1 MIPQPEIQILNGL
14 YYTFDEIKCVTYFFN
29 SSLSVSFM
37 VHYKHYS
44 DAGRYT
50 AYIIYLPSIAP
61 SPPYTIY
68 RISGEP
74 MIRSIYADMV

>member
-1 MIPQPEIQILNGL
+1 MESLLKLYLSLNANPEIQIFNGL

-61 SPPYTIY
+61 PIPYTELVVN
-68 RISGEP
+68 R
-74 MIRSIYADMV
+74 

>member
-1 MIPQPEIQILNGL
+1 MMPHPEIQILNVL

-50 AYIIYLPSIAP
+50 AYIIYLTYTAYTAYIVCIACKMC
-61 SPPYTIY
+61 I
-68 RISGEP
+68 
-74 MIRSIYADMV
+74 